1 MKTIAVVYNNMD
13 NRSAMAHIEQEIEK
27 VFAGEIIL
35 QHYYQDQ
42 LRAGDKITAD
52 AVLLNGQQLLTAVR
66 PFIKDTGNLIVLTR
80 SISKK
85 HLTEL
90 LQIPRNENV
99 LLVNDSELSTM
110 ETLYMFYELGI
121 FHFNLIPFKESD
133 YAAGAYKNI
142 SYAIT
147 PNEIELVPKG
157 IKHIIDIGY
166 REIGFDTLIR
176 IADILQISSE
186 TLSSN
191 LIHYIQNVVEPS
203 MNSHNNYLESYV
215 KSLILN
221 ELLSDSGFAVL
232 AFDMCGSLLFENH
245 RAHHIFENP
254 QFSDFSGSDGKN
266 LLFTYNDSNYLMDR
280 ISLGAGEEK
289 LGNIILLRDEE
300 EIREAGNQLN
310 RKIREKGIYAKYHF
324 RDIICHTENMNQ
336 CISTAK
342 KAALTDYTLL
352 IHGESGTGK
361 ELFAQSIHNYSL
373 RKSKPFLAI
382 NCAAL
387 TENLLESELFG
398 YEAGSFTGAQKK
410 GKMGLFEQANTGT
423 IFLDEIGD
431 ISPGL
436 QSKLLRVLQ
445 ERQIMRVGSDK
456 IINIDVRVITAT
468 NKDLKKLVSEG
479 KFRED
484 LFYRLSVIPLEIPP
498 LRNRKDDILPLLSFF
513 ADSDFNRISEKEKA
527 LLCDYE
533 WPGNVR
539 ELENSVICFKTL
551 GFFPMLNPAMSDAM
565 ADDSQDSNKDMKG
578 IPASGP
584 KDHILRGHSH
594 LVNTKERT
602 IRILLEFLYSR
613 SSAYYSTGR
622 PEMLHFLR
630 ENGVLISDGRLRE
643 LLREMEN
650 DGLIR
655 IERGRRG
662 TSITEEGIM
671 FLDEPDNSEEQ
682 DHQ

>member
-1 MKTIAVVYNNMD
+1 MKKIAIVYNNMD
-13 NRSAMAHIEQEIEK
+13 NSSAITHIEQEIEK
-27 VFAGEIIL
+27 VFAGEVIL
-35 QHYYQDQ
+35 DHYYIDQ
-42 LRAGDKITAD
+42 MKAGDHITAD
-52 AVLLNGQQLLTAVR
+52 AILLNGQQLLTTVR
-66 PFIKDTGNLIVLTR
+66 PYIQETKNMIVLTR

-90 LQIPRNENV
+90 LQIPKNENV
-99 LLVNDSELSTM
+99 LLVNDSEVSTM

-121 FHFNLIPFKESD
+121 FHFNLIPFNEND

-147 PNEIELVPKG
+147 PNEVELVPKEVS
-157 IKHIIDIGY
+157 HVIDIGY
-166 REIGFDTLIR
+166 REIGFDTLVR
-176 IADILQISSE
+176 LADILQLNSE
-186 TLSSN
+186 ALSSN
-191 LIHYIQNVVEPS
+191 LIHYLQSVVEPS

-215 KSLILN
+215 KSLILD

-232 AFDMCGSLLFENH
+232 AFDAQGSLLFENQ
-245 RAHHIFENP
+245 RAHNIFHNP
-254 QFSDFSGSDGKN
+254 QFSDFVGKDGKN
-266 LLFTYNDSNYLMDR
+266 LLFTYGDSNYLMDR
-280 ISLGAGEEK
+280 VSLGNGDEK
-289 LGNIILLRDEE
+289 LGYIISLRDEH
-300 EIREAGNQLN
+300 EIREAENQLN
-310 RKIREKGIYAKYHF
+310 RKIREKGVFAKYHF
-324 RDIICHTENMNQ
+324 SDIICQTDVMSQ

-373 RKSKPFLAI
+373 RKNKPFLAI

-387 TENLLESELFG
+387 SENLLESELFG
-398 YEAGSFTGAQKK
+398 YEPGSFTGAQKK

-431 ISPGL
+431 ISSGL

-445 ERQIMRVGSDK
+445 EKQIMRVGSDK

-468 NKDLKKLVSEG
+468 NKDLKQLVSEG

-484 LFYRLSVIPLEIPP
+484 LYYRLSVIPLDIPP
-498 LRNRKDDILPLLSFF
+498 LRSRRDDILPLLSFF
-513 ADSDFNRISEKEKA
+513 AGSDFKRIPEKDKK

-551 GFFPMLNPAMSDAM
+551 GFFPVLNSAKGT
-565 ADDSQDSNKDMKG
+565 ADTADSYQDTD
-578 IPASGP
+578 ASGTE
-584 KDHILRGHSH
+584 KRSHI
-594 LVNTKERT
+594 VNTKERT
-602 IRILLEFLYSR
+602 ERILLDLLYNR
-613 SSAYYSTGR
+613 SSAYHSTGR

-643 LLREMEN
+643 LLSEMEEE
-650 DGLIR
+650 GLIR

-662 TSITEEGIM
+662 TSITEKGIM
-671 FLDEPDNSEEQ
+671 TLDTKAPLL
-682 DHQ
+682 

>member
-1 MKTIAVVYNNMD
+1 MKKIAIVYNNMD
-13 NRSAMAHIEQEIEK
+13 NSSAITHIEQEIEK
-27 VFAGEIIL
+27 VFAGEVML
-35 QHYYQDQ
+35 DHYYIDQ
-42 LRAGDKITAD
+42 MKAGDHITAD
-52 AVLLNGQQLLTAVR
+52 AILLNGQQLLTTVR
-66 PFIKDTGNLIVLTR
+66 PYIQETKNMIVLTR

-90 LQIPRNENV
+90 LQIPKNENV
-99 LLVNDSELSTM
+99 LLVNDSEVSTM

-121 FHFNLIPFKESD
+121 FHFNLIPFNEND

-147 PNEIELVPKG
+147 PNEVELVPKEVS
-157 IKHIIDIGY
+157 HVIDIGY
-166 REIGFDTLIR
+166 REIGFDTLVR
-176 IADILQISSE
+176 LADILQLNSE

-191 LIHYIQNVVEPS
+191 LIHYLQSVVEPS

-232 AFDMCGSLLFENH
+232 AFDAQGSLLFENQ
-245 RAHHIFENP
+245 RAHNIFHNP
-254 QFSDFSGSDGKN
+254 QFSDFVGKDGKN
-266 LLFTYNDSNYLMDR
+266 LLFTYGDSNYLMDR
-280 ISLGAGEEK
+280 VSLGNGDEK
-289 LGNIILLRDEE
+289 LGYIISLRDEH
-300 EIREAGNQLN
+300 EIREAENQLN
-310 RKIREKGIYAKYHF
+310 RKIREKGVFAKYHF
-324 RDIICHTENMNQ
+324 SDIICQTDVMSQ

-373 RKSKPFLAI
+373 RKNKPFLAI

-387 TENLLESELFG
+387 SENLLESELFG
-398 YEAGSFTGAQKK
+398 YEPGSFTGAQKK

-431 ISPGL
+431 ISSGL

-445 ERQIMRVGSDK
+445 EKQIMRVGSDK

-468 NKDLKKLVSEG
+468 NKDLKQLVSEG

-484 LFYRLSVIPLEIPP
+484 LYYRLSVIPLDIPP
-498 LRNRKDDILPLLSFF
+498 LRSRRDDILPLLSFF
-513 ADSDFNRISEKEKA
+513 AGSDFKRISEKDKK

-551 GFFPMLNPAMSDAM
+551 GFFPVLNSAKGT
-565 ADDSQDSNKDMKG
+565 ADTADSYQDTD
-578 IPASGP
+578 ASGTE
-584 KDHILRGHSH
+584 KRSHI
-594 LVNTKERT
+594 VNTKERT
-602 IRILLEFLYSR
+602 ERILLDLLYNR
-613 SSAYYSTGR
+613 SSAYHSTGR

-643 LLREMEN
+643 LLSEMEEE
-650 DGLIR
+650 GLIR

-662 TSITEEGIM
+662 TSITEKGIM
-671 FLDEPDNSEEQ
+671 TLDTKAPLL
-682 DHQ
+682 

>member
-1 MKTIAVVYNNMD
+1 MKKIAIVYNNMD
-13 NRSAMAHIEQEIEK
+13 NSSAITHIEQEIEK
-27 VFAGEIIL
+27 VFAGEVIL
-35 QHYYQDQ
+35 DHYYIDQ
-42 LRAGDKITAD
+42 MKAGDHITAD
-52 AVLLNGQQLLTAVR
+52 AILLNGQQLLTTVR
-66 PFIKDTGNLIVLTR
+66 PYIQETKNMIVLTR

-90 LQIPRNENV
+90 LQIPKNENV
-99 LLVNDSELSTM
+99 LLVNDSEVSTM

-121 FHFNLIPFKESD
+121 FHFNLIPFNEND

-147 PNEIELVPKG
+147 PNEVELVPKEVS
-157 IKHIIDIGY
+157 HVIDIGY
-166 REIGFDTLIR
+166 REIGFDTLVR
-176 IADILQISSE
+176 LADILQLNSE
-186 TLSSN
+186 ALSSN
-191 LIHYIQNVVEPS
+191 LIHYLQSVVEPS

-215 KSLILN
+215 KSLILD

-232 AFDMCGSLLFENH
+232 AFDAQGSLLFENQ
-245 RAHHIFENP
+245 RAHNIFHNP
-254 QFSDFSGSDGKN
+254 QFSDFVGKDGKN
-266 LLFTYNDSNYLMDR
+266 LLFTYGDSNYLMDR
-280 ISLGAGEEK
+280 VSLGNGDEK
-289 LGNIILLRDEE
+289 LGYIISLRDEH
-300 EIREAGNQLN
+300 EIREAENQLN
-310 RKIREKGIYAKYHF
+310 RKIREKGVFAKYHF
-324 RDIICHTENMNQ
+324 SDIICQTDVMSQ

-373 RKSKPFLAI
+373 RKNKPFLAI

-387 TENLLESELFG
+387 SENLLESELFG
-398 YEAGSFTGAQKK
+398 YEPGSFTGAQKK

-431 ISPGL
+431 ISSGL

-445 ERQIMRVGSDK
+445 EKQIMRVGSDK

-468 NKDLKKLVSEG
+468 NKDLKQLVSEG

-484 LFYRLSVIPLEIPP
+484 LYYRLSVIPLDIPP
-498 LRNRKDDILPLLSFF
+498 LRSRRDDILPLLSFF
-513 ADSDFNRISEKEKA
+513 SGSDFKRIPEKDKK

-551 GFFPMLNPAMSDAM
+551 GFFPVLNSAKGT
-565 ADDSQDSNKDMKG
+565 ADTADSYQDTD
-578 IPASGP
+578 ASGTE
-584 KDHILRGHSH
+584 KRSHI
-594 LVNTKERT
+594 VNTKERT
-602 IRILLEFLYSR
+602 ERILLDLLYNR
-613 SSAYYSTGR
+613 SSAYHSTGR

-643 LLREMEN
+643 LLSEMEEE
-650 DGLIR
+650 GLIR

-662 TSITEEGIM
+662 TSITEKGIM
-671 FLDEPDNSEEQ
+671 TLDTKAPLL
-682 DHQ
+682 

>member
-1 MKTIAVVYNNMD
+1 MKKIAIVYNNME
-13 NRSAMAHIEQEIEK
+13 NRSAMTHIEQEIEK
-27 VFAGEIIL
+27 VFAGEITL
-35 QHYYQDQ
+35 EHYYLDQ
-42 LRAGDKITAD
+42 LKSGDKIVAD
-52 AVLLNGQQLLTAVR
+52 AILLNGQQLLTTVR
-66 PFIKDTGNLIVLTR
+66 PYIQETRNLIVLTR

-90 LQIPRNENV
+90 LQIPKNENV
-99 LLVNDSELSTM
+99 LLVNDSEISTM

-121 FHFNLIPFKESD
+121 FHFNLIPFNEQD
-133 YAAGAYKNI
+133 YAAGAYKDI
-142 SYAIT
+142 SYAVT
-147 PNEIELVPKG
+147 PKEIQLVPKE
-157 IKHIIDIGY
+157 IEHVIDIGY
-166 REIGFDTLIR
+166 REIGFDTLVR

-232 AFDMCGSLLFENH
+232 AFDMRGSLLFENH
-245 RAHHIFENP
+245 RAHKIFDNP
-254 QFSDFSGSDGKN
+254 QFSDFSGKDGKN
-266 LLFTYNDSNYLMDR
+266 LLFTYQDSNYLMDR
-280 ISLGAGEEK
+280 ISLGTGEEK

-300 EIREAGNQLN
+300 EIREAENQLN

-324 RDIICHTENMNQ
+324 RDIICHTENMEQ

-361 ELFAQSIHNYSL
+361 ELFAQSIHNYSQ

-387 TENLLESELFG
+387 SENLLESELFG
-398 YEAGSFTGAQKK
+398 YEPGSFTGAQKK
-410 GKMGLFEQANTGT
+410 GKMGLFEQANAGT

-445 ERQIMRVGSDK
+445 EKQIMRVGSDK
-456 IINIDVRVITAT
+456 IINVDVRVITAT
-468 NKDLKKLVSEG
+468 NKDLKKLVAEG

-498 LRNRKDDILPLLSFF
+498 LRNRKDDILPLLNFF
-513 ADSDFNRISEKEKA
+513 AGSDFDRIPEKEKR

-551 GFFPMLNPAMSDAM
+551 GFFPVLNHAVSDAG
-565 ADDSQDSNKDMKG
+565 AVSETLTQTSTEKN
-578 IPASGP
+578 
-584 KDHILRGHSH
+584 GHTI
-594 LVNTKERT
+594 NTKERT
-602 IRILLEFLYSR
+602 QRILLDLLYSR
-613 SSAYYSTGR
+613 SSSYHSTGR
-622 PEMLHFLR
+622 PEMLHYLR

-643 LLREMEN
+643 LLSEMESK
-650 DGLIR
+650 GLIQ
-655 IERGRRG
+655 IARGRRG
-662 TSITEEGIM
+662 TSITEKGIM
-671 FLDEPDNSEEQ
+671 SLDESDTSEDQ
-682 DHQ
+682 NHQ